1 MGLLAAL
8 DTACLLTPRAWA
20 TSARERVVSIFPD
33 GGGSDRCQVLS
44 WTSAAD
50 FGVSA
55 MYRG

>member
-1 MGLLAAL
+1 MAGKQDLQRSAIERFAQIEAERRALETESMLAL
-8 DTACLLTPRAWA
+8 
-20 TSARERVVSIFPD
+20 
-33 GGGSDRCQVLS
+33 LS

>member
-1 MGLLAAL
+1 MIQVI
-8 DTACLLTPRAWA
+8 DEPRV
-20 TSARERVVSIFPD
+20 ARIASYF
-33 GGGSDRCQVLS
+33 LS